1 MKLSNETKIG
11 ALTAIAIT
19 ILILGYSFLRGDAI
33 FGGVNR
39 YYVVYGNVD
48 GLTVSKPILVNG
60 FQIGRVSKMKFQKN
74 GSTLVE
80 LSVDRQYEVPK
91 NTIAKLGSAGLL
103 AGKAII
109 FAYGNSN
116 ISAEDKDTLRAEI
129 EGSLVD
135 DLQPIQSKAE
145 SLINKLDSSLA
156 SINKILNPNF
166 QKNVDRSFVSIA
178 NSLQTL
184 EGTTK
189 KIDALVSTQTT
200 HINAILANTESV
212 TSNLKASSVHLTN
225 ITSNFDKVSN
235 DIAGANLK
243 QTLDNAGKAVADL
256 QATISKMNSTNGSV
270 GALLNDRQVYDNLK
284 DATSNLNALFID
296 LKAHPGRYV
305 SFSVFGGKKKDK

>member
-19 ILILGYSFLRGDAI
+19 ILILGYSFLRGDAV

-39 YYVVYGNVD
+39 YYVVYSNVD
-48 GLTVSKPILVNG
+48 GLTPSKPILVNG
-60 FQIGRVSKMKFQKN
+60 FQIGRVSQMKLQKS

-80 LSVDRQYEVPK
+80 LSVDKQYEVPK
-91 NTIAKLGSAGLL
+91 NTVAKLGSAGLL

-109 FAYGNSN
+109 FTYGNSN
-116 ISAEDKDTLRAEI
+116 ISAEDRDTLKAEI

-200 HINAILANTESV
+200 HIALILSNTESV

-225 ITSNFDKVSN
+225 ITNNFDKVSS

-270 GALLNDRQVYDNLK
+270 GALLNDEAGV
-284 DATSNLNALFID
+284 
-296 LKAHPGRYV
+296 
-305 SFSVFGGKKKDK
+305 